1 MKKFL
6 FSYGTF
12 SQDYITKITQIV
24 PSGWHVV
31 HTTKETDLR
40 KLAPDIL
47 FVLSGSK
54 AHQKRQTVLIRFG
67 CGSAKRAF
75 DVSLGS
81 LAAFFQQFET
91 RAVGETEADEEH
103 GIFSPFMN
111 E

>member
-1 MKKFL
+1 M
-6 FSYGTF
+6 
-12 SQDYITKITQIV
+12 
-24 PSGWHVV
+24 V
-31 HTTKETDLR
+31 HTTKDTDLR

-75 DVSLGS
+75 DVPLGS
-81 LAAFFQQFET
+81 LTAFFQQFET
-91 RAVGETEADEEH
+91 SPVDETKTDEEH
-103 GIFSPFMN
+103 GTFSRN